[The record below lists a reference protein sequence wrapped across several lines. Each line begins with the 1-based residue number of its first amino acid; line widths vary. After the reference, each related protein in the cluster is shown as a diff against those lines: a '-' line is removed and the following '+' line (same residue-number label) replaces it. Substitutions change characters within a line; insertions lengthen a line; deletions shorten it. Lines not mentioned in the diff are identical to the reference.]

1 MHMNKT
7 FDLLLTVGLLLTTG
21 IGSAAPFCPESV
33 RMASVLSD
41 SFDKDEAPVASP
53 TPDASTPGYDFHTFD
68 RSLRETLR
76 FPEERFREGEEIR
89 LRLDFILGDDHWVT
103 AVAVRKSSGDE
114 ALDNEIRKRLTESS
128 VWSDKISPGS
138 KNLSVKWR
146 LVRDTDGTLRA
157 TDANIYSLVDS
168 MPRFEGE
175 GALRLRAWLRQEIG
189 KVSEPATLEWSFV
202 VEKDGTISGV
212 QFGEDCPKWLSERM
226 TAVLPR
232 LPHFTPA
239 VYYGETVRV
248 RLGDVMAFGKEVGTP
263 EQLRPVLREK
273 TDKSLEKIAAAERAR
288 SQQKPSAMAVK
299 GVQDPE
305 FQGGGLQTF
314 RAWVIRSVRYPNGM
328 SQIGQTG
335 RVTVSFVVD
344 RRGEVTHLTTKKSS
358 HKLFE
363 RAVLRTMEHSP
374 RWQPATCQGWLVK
387 ARYTLPIHFS
397 LSH

>member
-7 FDLLLTVGLLLTTG
+7 FDLLLAVGLLLTSG
-21 IGSAAPFCPESV
+21 IGSAAPLCPESV
-33 RMASVLSD
+33 RIASVLSD
-41 SFDKDEAPVASP
+41 SFDQDGVPAASP
-53 TPDASTPGYDFHTFD
+53 APDASTPGYDFHTFD

-89 LRLDFILGDDHWVT
+89 LRLDFILGDDHRVT

-138 KNLSVKWR
+138 KNLQVKWL

-189 KVSEPATLEWSFV
+189 KVSKPATFEWSFV
-202 VEKDGTISGV
+202 VEKDGTISDV
-212 QFGEDCPKWLSERM
+212 QFGEGCPKWLSERM
-226 TAVLPR
+226 TEVLPR

-288 SQQKPSAMAVK
+288 SQQKTSVMAAK
-299 GVQDPE
+299 GVQNPE
-305 FQGGGLQTF
+305 FRGGGLQTF
-314 RAWVIRSVRYPNGM
+314 RAWVMGSVHYPTDLAM
-328 SQIGQTG
+328 SGTTG
-335 RVTVSFVVD
+335 RVRVSFVVE
-344 RRGEVTHLTTKKSS
+344 RNGEVENLRVVEST

-363 RAVLRTMEHSP
+363 EAVLSVMQEAP
-374 RWQPATCQGWLVK
+374 RWTPATCQGWLVK
-387 ARYTLPIHFS
+387 VRYTLPIQFS
-397 LSH
+397 MPR